1 KGNQHYFDADHYNHK
16 SITDKSEQL
25 RTLSDDDSYVDLD
38 IKVHPCHDYCYR
50 GQCYVIDNKPYC
62 RQVEEYAKDPSQQ
75 FKPFMLSKLLNRGNR
90 NGQQTILIL
99 SPAWFQ
105 ARQEYN
111 GTRLSKYLLI
121 IELTETNGFGN
132 GVKTI
137 KLDSQQSKLHGPELV
152 FQTFVTCSGA
162 CITSYRGT
170 RCNIPIPSV
179 ERTQGDHGGG
189 YQDELHS
196 CKAVRHLRQAF
207 TDLFKRSC
215 DIVARLA
222 EKINAKLLIGEGVNK
237 PNKGSSPTSLSPQ
250 EYRVYAQLKFK
261 SQTMVASTSLFVTV
275 AECLMMAQQQTE
287 QRQQELRKLSRENRE
302 LKADIAYS
310 IERIHDA
317 EGKLAAAKE
326 ETSYWHLLCS
336 LSQLDYELYLAE
348 DDSESW
354 YEPVRYDSL
363 WNAEYAGSAGTE
375 VNAIIAEVDYS
386 SADELI
392 KRINEKSTPD
402 IQDIPT
408 YASLLE
414 LVARRFFEV
423 DDFDSCSVLLD
434 KVITLRRQT
443 YTDTHPIIAAT
454 LVCLS
459 ITYGGQKKFREAQK
473 LIGDALDIL
482 KQHPEPGRY
491 REIIA
496 GQYKRIGQKLIS
508 WGQPQAGIRVM
519 QQSMRLLEDLLPKEE
534 TQWCDV
540 INRMARICNDRGYF
554 DDAMTLLCDV
564 VDYYHG
570 RQHGHYAARIPTIV
584 EVAYA
589 HQLAKH
595 NPVLDLSNF
604 SIPPSSLLSR
614 PLVTALK

>member
-1 KGNQHYFDADHYNHK
+1 
-16 SITDKSEQL
+16 
-25 RTLSDDDSYVDLD
+25 
-38 IKVHPCHDYCYR
+38 
-50 GQCYVIDNKPYC
+50 
-62 RQVEEYAKDPSQQ
+62 
-75 FKPFMLSKLLNRGNR
+75 M
-90 NGQQTILIL
+90 
-99 SPAWFQ
+99 
-105 ARQEYN
+105 
-111 GTRLSKYLLI
+111 
-121 IELTETNGFGN
+121 
-132 GVKTI
+132 
-137 KLDSQQSKLHGPELV
+137 
-152 FQTFVTCSGA
+152 
-162 CITSYRGT
+162 
-170 RCNIPIPSV
+170 
-179 ERTQGDHGGG
+179 
-189 YQDELHS
+189 
-196 CKAVRHLRQAF
+196 LRQIKW
-207 TDLFKRSC
+207 TKVSSDIRPNENSMLCSLKRSC
-215 DIVARLA
+215 DIVDQLA
-222 EKINAKLLIGEGVNK
+222 EKINAKLLVGEGLNK
-237 PNKGSSPTSLSPQ
+237 PSKGSSPTSLSPQ

-275 AECLMMAQQQTE
+275 AECLMMVQQQRD
-287 QRQQELRKLSRENRE
+287 QKQQELRKLTRENRE

-310 IERIHDA
+310 MEKIHDA

-336 LSQLDYELYLAE
+336 LGQLDYELYLAE

-375 VNAIIAEVDYS
+375 FNAIIAEVEYS

-392 KRINEKSTPD
+392 KRINEKATPD

-414 LVARRFFEV
+414 LIARRFFEI

-434 KVITLRRQT
+434 KVITMRRQT

-473 LIGDALDIL
+473 LIGDALDLL
-482 KQHPEPGRY
+482 KQHPEPERY

-570 RQHGHYAARIPTIV
+570 RQHGLYAARIPTIV

-614 PLVTALK
+614 PLVTALKEVGIAFACRNEFTASQIIAGYLNACSTASLCAQELAVLPLSIRKQSHVPNFLHPQLLRTASGKEPEKRSVRKSIVNFLRQRVLGRPASPHYHALSTAEEVFIRTESVMKHRFLKAVDTHAKVLIRAVTIYIFSLATHWQPAEENNHSATLTASKSD